1 MGDQTVNTKQQS
13 RYATG
18 TMYTG
23 ITSPIYD
30 SIKEALVDFR
40 GFVAEEMFDKDDRA
54 LLFEITSDGHEQVI
68 DSYLPLEETH

>member
-1 MGDQTVNTKQQS
+1 MKEQSVDAKQHS

-18 TMYTG
+18 TMYMG

-30 SIKEALVDFR
+30 SIEDAIVDLR

-54 LLFEITSDGHEQVI
+54 LLFEITSDGQEQVV
-68 DSYLPLEETH
+68 DSYLPL